1 MKYLMCYICPPIA
14 CCMAGRVDKAV
25 YQLIVAL
32 FAAFVLNMFSFVLF
46 PVFVIWAWKVCRES
60 DKVPQ
65 ESRAAA
71 DMKLLLEAQHRLL
84 QATNPEA
91 FKELLQREEAERV
104 AKAKNGRRGIAS
116 IHYTKRLILHSKE
129 KQNGLDGSPHHNA
142 VSISI

>member
-1 MKYLMCYICPPIA
+1 MKCLMCYICPPIA

-71 DMKLLLEAQHRLL
+71 EVKLLLEAQHRQLL

-104 AKAKNGRRGIAS
+104 AKAKNGLTKVLS
-116 IHYTKRLILHSKE
+116 VSKRLAKWRIAIVTERLKRAE
-129 KQNGLDGSPHHNA
+129 EMLFVKT
-142 VSISI
+142 